1 MKKFICGILATA
13 MMFAL
18 AANVCAEQVS
28 FTFNAPCQGIADTQL
43 YNYHGTGTAKKNG
56 YSNIVYMRHSVTQI
70 DAGETNRI
78 AAYDFTTK
86 KTMGAHWHPSDRGQ
100 YPCTSNAIQHGHEYN
115 AAGRGNTNY
124 ASKYGLNT
132 ITLTG
137 TCYSDVD

>member
-70 DAGETNRI
+70 DAGETHMTLLPKRRWELIGILLIKGNIRVLRTQFSMDTSI
-78 AAYDFTTK
+78 TQRDVAIP
-86 KTMGAHWHPSDRGQ
+86 TMLLSM
-100 YPCTSNAIQHGHEYN
+100 
-115 AAGRGNTNY
+115 
-124 ASKYGLNT
+124 
-132 ITLTG
+132 
-137 TCYSDVD
+137 V

>member
-78 AAYDFTTK
+78 A
-86 KTMGAHWHPSDRGQ
+86 
-100 YPCTSNAIQHGHEYN
+100 CI
-115 AAGRGNTNY
+115 
-124 ASKYGLNT
+124 
-132 ITLTG
+132 
-137 TCYSDVD
+137 